1 MALQFKQL
9 DIKPEGNWVQR
20 NLLTP
25 HAKKTIVAILI
36 GAVAALLLTLLTNEK
51 SIAEFSSGDIFQSII
66 VGGFIGFFITN
77 SPCARGRC

>member
-25 HAKKTIVAILI
+25 HAKKTMIAILI
-36 GAVAALLLTLLTNEK
+36 GAVVALAVTLLTDEK
-51 SIAEFSSGDIFQSII
+51 AIAELSSGDIFQSII
-66 VGGFIGFFITN
+66 IGGFIGFFMTN

>member
-36 GAVAALLLTLLTNEK
+36 GAVAALVITLATDGK
-51 SIAEFSSGDIFQSII
+51 PIAALSSGDIFQSVFI
-66 VGGFIGFFITN
+66 GGFFGFFITN